1 MLKLPNGHEYKLVY
15 LDTNAIS
22 EISKNHQ
29 NCFKNLFEYFNF
41 FNSDSCQR
49 YALITTAYNMVELN
63 KTREEYKSKIIE
75 NFDLIPVLIA
85 EGFPQLV
92 STELNE
98 DDFIMFATGIKPLL
112 NNQFSTVFS
121 QLNDIN
127 SKDKSFRS
135 NLNSELSIWNND
147 RKIKKDMSKLFES
160 SYSIYNTYNYDYKI
174 LYKSKSA
181 KIFSYIKY
189 HFLYEKKQLIDEN
202 SIIDSYNASLAPF
215 VDVYVGERTVTS
227 WLEKSKDKYDFM
239 THVECIK
246 ISKFYDK
253 I

>member
-49 YALITTAYNMVELN
+49 YALVTTVYNMIELN
-63 KTREEYKSKIIE
+63 RTRKEYKSKITDK
-75 NFDLIPVLIA
+75 FDLIPVLIVEA
-85 EGFPQLV
+85 FPQLV
-92 STELNE
+92 ITELNK
-98 DDFIMFATGIKPLL
+98 DDFIMFATGVNPPLD
-112 NNQFSTVFS
+112 NQFSTVFK
-121 QLNDIN
+121 QLDVIN
-127 SKDKSFRS
+127 SEDQSLKS
-135 NLNSELSIWNND
+135 NLNRELSIWNND
-147 RKIKKDMSKLFES
+147 RIMKKDIPKLFES
-160 SYSIYNTYNYDYKI
+160 SYSIYNTYKYDYKT
-174 LYKSKSA
+174 LYNSKSA

-189 HFLYEKKQLIDEN
+189 HFLYEKTQLIDAA
-202 SIIDSYNASLAPF
+202 IAPL
-215 VDVYVGERTVTS
+215 VDVFVGERTVTS

-239 THVECIK
+239 TQVECIK